1 MSEDN
6 VIQLFKSKTEE
17 IERTEPLTTQ
27 ELREF
32 KKVLEASVDSFHQL
46 SVMEKYSLYSENINL
61 IFILLEL
68 LHPELKEEE

>member
-1 MSEDN
+1 MSAEIVN
-6 VIQLFKSKTEE
+6 IFKNKKESEV
-17 IERTEPLTTQ
+17 ERTAPLTTQ

-32 KKVLEASVDSFHQL
+32 KKVLEASVTSFHSL
-46 SVMEKYSLYSENINL
+46 GVMEKYSLYSENVNL

>member
-1 MSEDN
+1 MSSEIVN
-6 VIQLFKSKTEE
+6 IFKNKKSEE
-17 IERTEPLTTQ
+17 IERTDPLTTQ

-32 KKVLEASVDSFHQL
+32 KKVVEASVSSFHTL
-46 SVMEKYSLYSENINL
+46 NPMEKFSLYHENVNL